1 MATVLPDTSALQ
13 APRIPRPSPDRPP
26 LRTSVFE
33 FMQFSNTSLSPLFPA
48 YLQRGAIVP
57 CATMF
62 IGAPGAEYGHFF
74 HENTEEEVGLVIADH
89 GAVKGTGTVM
99 VAPLLH
105 GVNAFL
111 KDSSDP
117 ESFLLIVITQRQN
130 ERNEQKER
138 VFFRCGCNQVLF
150 EHSFDSTPPDTFEG
164 DVDHAFTSLIESSEA
179 AERFNADETNRTCSR
194 CGKVAAPFP
203 VGAWGWTQHSAQ
215 YRAVARARAELTA
228 AKPERGAQ

>member
-1 MATVLPDTSALQ
+1 
-13 APRIPRPSPDRPP
+13 
-26 LRTSVFE
+26 
-33 FMQFSNTSLSPLFPA
+33 MQFSNTSLSPLFPA

-150 EHSFDSTPPDTFEG
+150 EHSFDSTPSERFEG

-228 AKPERGAQ
+228 AKPERGTP

>member
-1 MATVLPDTSALQ
+1 LQ

-228 AKPERGAQ
+228 AKP